1 MYPLLN
7 SYIIVLFGYLNC
19 CTRSLKSWENCF
31 KIFFPSCMIWKYE
44 NSKCIFYDM
53 KKASAYFKSEIW
65 RCTILLYWF
74 WQKHIFRQR
83 DTQTHRQTD
92 GRARWLQFTTPRQQN
107 RKKTSRLRSIRQ
119 ISLTYFLVTFFPCN
133 ILWMISSFDRN
144 KTATTKTCKKR
155 GQWVN
160 FVFVSLY
167 IVFSYICYRILSV
180 SSLVQK

>member
-1 MYPLLN
+1 MY
-7 SYIIVLFGYLNC
+7 YFVVLVLTKTYL
-19 CTRSLKSWENCF
+19 
-31 KIFFPSCMIWKYE
+31 
-44 NSKCIFYDM
+44 
-53 KKASAYFKSEIW
+53 
-65 RCTILLYWF
+65 
-74 WQKHIFRQR
+74 
-83 DTQTHRQTD
+83 QTERHSDAQTD
-92 GRARWLQFTTPRQQN
+92 GRTGTVITIYHPQQN

-133 ILWMISSFDRN
+133 ILCMISKFDRN

-180 SSLVQK
+180 SSL

>member
-1 MYPLLN
+1 MWPLLN

-31 KIFFPSCMIWKYE
+31 EIFSRPAWYE
-44 NSKCIFYDM
+44 NM

-74 WQKHIFRQR
+74 WQKHIFRLR

-92 GRARWLQFTTPRQQN
+92 GRARWFQFTTPRQQN

-180 SSLVQK
+180 SSL

>member
-1 MYPLLN
+1 MKIAS
-7 SYIIVLFGYLNC
+7 SYF
-19 CTRSLKSWENCF
+19 
-31 KIFFPSCMIWKYE
+31 MIWKKQVHILNQRYGDVLF
-44 NSKCIFYDM
+44 C
-53 KKASAYFKSEIW
+53 
-65 RCTILLYWF
+65 CTGSDKNISSDRETL
-74 WQKHIFRQR
+74 RR
-83 DTQTHRQTD
+83 TDRRTD
-92 GRARWLQFTTPRQQN
+92 GHGDYNLPPPTKQKENKSFEEYTC
-107 RKKTSRLRSIRQ
+107 IRQ

-180 SSLVQK
+180 SSL